1 MTSQAKEALR
11 IRVVAQIR
19 EGASPEELARVLD
32 INPRTIYRWLERFHY
47 GGEEAL
53 KTRPKP
59 GRPSKL
65 DSSQM
70 AWIARTVR
78 DKNPLQL
85 KFPYALWTLAMIR
98 ELIRKQFNV
107 KLTEVSV
114 GRIMRTLGFT
124 PQKPLHRAYQQDPV
138 LVEKWRKED
147 YPKIQKR
154 AKKEK
159 AIIFFADEA
168 GIRSDY
174 HKGHTWA
181 PEGETPVV
189 AATGARFSLNMLSA
203 VSAQG
208 EFRFMVHEGTATA
221 ETFCKFLKRL
231 AVGMDRKIFL
241 IVDGHSIHRAKKVRE
256 LLEAMDGKITL
267 FFLPPYSP
275 ELNPD
280 ELVWAQVKRRVGKQL
295 VKSKGDLKERVIS
308 ALRSLQKYPDK
319 IRGFFRTPLCCY
331 AAD

>member
-1 MTSQAKEALR
+1 MSSQAKEALR
-11 IRVVAQIR
+11 MRVVSQIR
-19 EGASPEELARVLD
+19 GGASPEELARVLD

-47 GGEEAL
+47 GGQEAL

-70 AWIARTVR
+70 AWIARAVR
-78 DKNPLQL
+78 DNNPLQL

-107 KLTEVSV
+107 RLSEVSV
-114 GRIMRTLGFT
+114 GRVMRTLGFT

-147 YPKIQKR
+147 YPEIQKR

-231 AVGMDRKIFL
+231 TVGMDRKIFL
-241 IVDGHSIHRAKKVRE
+241 IVDGHSIHRAKKVRD
-256 LLEAMDGKITL
+256 LLEAMDEKITL

-280 ELVWAQVKRRVGKQL
+280 ELVWAQVKQRVGKQL
-295 VKSKGDLKERVIS
+295 VKSREDLKERVIS
-308 ALRSLQKYPDK
+308 ALRSLQKYPGK
-319 IRGFFRTPLCCY
+319 IKGFFRTPSCCY
-331 AAD
+331 AAN